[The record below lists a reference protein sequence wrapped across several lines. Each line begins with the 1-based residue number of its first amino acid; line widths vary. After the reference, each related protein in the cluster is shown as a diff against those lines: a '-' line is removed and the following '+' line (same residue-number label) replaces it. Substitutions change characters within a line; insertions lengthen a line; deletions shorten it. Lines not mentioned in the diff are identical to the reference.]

1 MRSRRLAIPGL
12 VLPFAPFSFGSSTRR
27 ALLLIAVL
35 AVAPLAGC
43 GIFRPIGSWVELAHD
58 ADAEPLAEAIVVF
71 VAEAVT
77 EPSATIA
84 LAPPPDDQAANLL
97 TLKVREKL
105 LARGYRLGDQGPQ
118 RLSYFVSS
126 YGGQILL
133 RASFRQTEISV
144 LFARDGNGALRASA
158 PLARRERML

>member
-1 MRSRRLAIPGL
+1 MRSRRLAICCPMF
-12 VLPFAPFSFGSSTRR
+12 PFAPFGLGNNTRR
-27 ALLLIAVL
+27 MLLIAVL

-43 GIFRPIGSWVELAHD
+43 GIFRPIGSWVELTHD

-71 VAEAVT
+71 VAQAVT
-77 EPSATIA
+77 EPGATIA
-84 LAPPPDDQAANLL
+84 LAPPPDNQAANLL

-105 LARGYRLGDQGPQ
+105 LARGYRLDDQDPQ

-133 RASFRQTEISV
+133 RVSFRQTEISV
-144 LFARDGNGALRASA
+144 LFARDGSGALRASA